1 MLWNIDSIKI
11 LHVEPTSRC
20 NLSCPQ
26 CARNILGE
34 QLNPDIKI
42 GDLPVSWFESLP
54 TKFIHQLHKIY
65 FCGDFGDP
73 CANNRL
79 LDIIKYLKSINHD
92 LVIGINTNGSI
103 RNTQWWRDCAKLLR
117 HPEDF
122 VMFAIDGLEDTNHIY
137 RKNSNWNKIIENV
150 KAFIDAG
157 GNALWEYL
165 VFQHNK
171 HQVSE
176 AKQLAKDMG
185 FNWFNTKVT
194 RRFKDKTVDYIKA
207 IEENETHNYEQ
218 MKISCETLH
227 KNEIYVS
234 ADGLIL
240 PCCHIG
246 EELFDWSKK
255 HNRKN
260 LVDALGG
267 DLEMYKLT
275 NKSLEDIINS
285 FNKVSDTWLLPD
297 YKSGKLPVCA
307 ETCGLINNKIITDTT
322 WKERMELN
330 ALNG

>member
-42 GDLPVSWFESLP
+42 GDLPVAWFESLP
-54 TKFIHQLHKIY
+54 TKFIRQLNKIY

-73 CANNRL
+73 CANNKL
-79 LDIIKYLKSINHD
+79 LDIIKYLKSINYD

-103 RNTQWWRDCAKLLR
+103 RNTKWWRDCAKLLSD
-117 HPEDF
+117 PEDF

-150 KAFIDAG
+150 QAFIDAG

-165 VFQHNK
+165 VFEHNK
-171 HQVSE
+171 HQVIE
-176 AKQLAKDMG
+176 AKQLAKQMG

-227 KNEIYVS
+227 KNEK
-234 ADGLIL
+234 
-240 PCCHIG
+240 
-246 EELFDWSKK
+246 F
-255 HNRKN
+255 
-260 LVDALGG
+260 
-267 DLEMYKLT
+267 
-275 NKSLEDIINS
+275 
-285 FNKVSDTWLLPD
+285 
-297 YKSGKLPVCA
+297 
-307 ETCGLINNKIITDTT
+307 
-322 WKERMELN
+322 
-330 ALNG
+330 